1 MRARLIEITEE
12 IIAHGQAGTIPL
24 TDEVMRVPAS
34 QYIDEARWRKEVDR
48 VFKRIPLMLA
58 MTAELRN
65 PGDYKAME
73 AVGVPVLITRGPDGV
88 ARAFLN
94 SCRHRGSQIAEQG
107 RGNAKRFSC
116 PYHAWS
122 YNSEGALIGV
132 YREQEFG
139 SIDKSAHGLI
149 ALPCTERAGLIWVTL
164 DPKSTL
170 DPDVFLAGYD
180 MALENFGFKDWYFFE
195 SRVLEGP
202 NWKIAYDG
210 YMDFYHLPIL
220 HRNSFGPDMFAQAL
234 YHSWGPH
241 QRVSA
246 PSAAM
251 ANIPKESWKNE
262 QMMAG
267 VWTIFPHI
275 SIAGFDGG
283 GRGVMISQLFPGKTP
298 AQSFT
303 IQNYLLAEEPTGDAI
318 EGARTQ
324 FKFLEAVVRDEDY
337 ATGIK
342 QGAAL
347 ATGAIPEVMFGR
359 NEGGGQR
366 FHRFLEQ
373 LIETPDNALQDF
385 LTKYAAAA
393 K

>member
-1 MRARLIEITEE
+1 M
-12 IIAHGQAGTIPL
+12 
-24 TDEVMRVPAS
+24 
-34 QYIDEARWRKEVDR
+34 
-48 VFKRIPLMLA
+48 
-58 MTAELRN
+58 
-65 PGDYKAME
+65 
-73 AVGVPVLITRGPDGV
+73 
-88 ARAFLN
+88 
-94 SCRHRGSQIAEQG
+94 
-107 RGNAKRFSC
+107 
-116 PYHAWS
+116 
-122 YNSEGALIGV
+122 
-132 YREQEFG
+132 
-139 SIDKSAHGLI
+139 
-149 ALPCTERAGLIWVTL
+149 
-164 DPKSTL
+164 
-170 DPDVFLAGYD
+170 FLAGYD
-180 MALENFGFKDWYFFE
+180 TALENFGFKDWYFFE

-220 HRNSFGPDMFAQAL
+220 HKNSFGPDMFAQAL

-303 IQNYLLAEEPTGDAI
+303 IQNYLLAEEPKGDAI

-359 NEGGGQR
+359 NEAGGQR